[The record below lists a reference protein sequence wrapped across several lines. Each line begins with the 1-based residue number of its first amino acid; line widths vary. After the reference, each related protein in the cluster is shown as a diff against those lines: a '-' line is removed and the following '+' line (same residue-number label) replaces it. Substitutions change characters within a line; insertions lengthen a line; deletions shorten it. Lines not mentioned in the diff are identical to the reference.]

1 MDMPV
6 KPLVTGVMLVLVVFL
21 LVYMVEFFIPLSAKG
36 DIDMLCRNAL
46 LQMENGGGLSN
57 SGKLALKSELEGMGL
72 DNVTISATE
81 NARQGGLLT
90 LRVEGDYTYNG
101 ITGFLSRG
109 EVTLRMVYDKST
121 MSRKVV
127 N

>member
-6 KPLVTGVMLVLVVFL
+6 KPLVTGIMLILVVFL

-36 DIDMLCRNAL
+36 DMDMLCRNAL
-46 LQMENGGGLSN
+46 LQMENAGGLSG
-57 SGKLALKSELEGMGL
+57 SERMELKSGLEGAGL
-72 DNVTISATE
+72 TGVIITATD

-90 LRVEGDYTYNG
+90 LHVEGDYTYNG

-109 EVTLRMVYDKST
+109 EVTQRMVYDKSS

>member
-1 MDMPV
+1 MPV
-6 KPLVTGVMLVLVVFL
+6 KPLVTGIMLILTVFL
-21 LVYMVEFFIPLSAKG
+21 LAYMVEFFIPLSVKG

-46 LQMENGGGLSN
+46 LQMENSGGLTA
-57 SGKLALKSELEGMGL
+57 SGRMALKSELEGMGL
-72 DNVTISATE
+72 ENVTISATE
-81 NARQGGLLT
+81 NVRQGGLLT
-90 LRVEGDYTYNG
+90 LRVEGDYTYSG
-101 ITGFLSRG
+101 ITGFLNRG

>member
-1 MDMPV
+1 MPV
-6 KPLVTGVMLVLVVFL
+6 KPLVTGIMLVLTIFI

-46 LQMENGGGLSN
+46 LQMENAGGMSTAGRME
-57 SGKLALKSELEGMGL
+57 LKSDLEGAGL
-72 DNVTISATE
+72 TDVTISATDD
-81 NARQGGLLT
+81 ARQGGLLT
-90 LRVEGDYTYNG
+90 LHVEGDYTYSG
-101 ITGFLSRG
+101 ITGFLNRG

>member
-1 MDMPV
+1 
-6 KPLVTGVMLVLVVFL
+6 
-21 LVYMVEFFIPLSAKG
+21 MVEFFIPLSVKG

-46 LQMENGGGLSN
+46 LQMENSGGLTA
-57 SGKLALKSELEGMGL
+57 SGRMALKSELEGMGL
-72 DNVTISATE
+72 ENVTISATE
-81 NARQGGLLT
+81 NVRQGGLLT
-90 LRVEGDYTYNG
+90 LRVEGDYTYSG
-101 ITGFLSRG
+101 ITGFLNRG

>member
-1 MDMPV
+1 MPV
-6 KPLVTGVMLVLVVFL
+6 KPLVTGIMLVIVVFL

-46 LQMENGGGLSN
+46 LQMENAGGLSS

-90 LRVEGDYTYNG
+90 LRVEGDYTYSG
-101 ITGFLSRG
+101 IIGFLSRG